1 MSSTSNHE
9 ASMEMNSAI
18 PDNSESKEKV
28 EPNKRNQHMR
38 IAKQYTQD
46 FGE

>member
-1 MSSTSNHE
+1 MSSTFNHK
-9 ASMEMNSAI
+9 ASMEMNFADPDKSA
-18 PDNSESKEKV
+18 SKEKV
-28 EPNKRNQHMR
+28 EPNKRNHHMR